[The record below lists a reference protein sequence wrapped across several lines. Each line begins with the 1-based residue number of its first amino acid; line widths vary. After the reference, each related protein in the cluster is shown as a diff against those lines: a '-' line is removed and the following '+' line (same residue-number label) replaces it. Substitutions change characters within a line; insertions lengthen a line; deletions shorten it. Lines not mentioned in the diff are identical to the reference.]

1 VIRADEIHSRLGS
14 SWPLILVQLGIPESI
29 LRNKHGPC
37 PACGGKDRFR
47 FDNRRGRGDF
57 ICNRCGSGDGFKLL
71 QITHGWTFSMAR
83 KATMAAVGLKDGEEF
98 DGPRFARPTGPI
110 CEPSRTPL
118 VAQPT
123 ARIHRLRR
131 DRCAVVN
138 SDDAV
143 DYLDSRSL
151 WPLPQGCT
159 LRAHSSVEYWSD
171 GKQVGRYP
179 ALIADVLD
187 IAGELVTCH
196 VTWLY
201 RGRKLTGHEPR
212 KTLSSLVGR
221 VGCAVRLMPAEDILG
236 VAEGI
241 ETALSAARLD
251 GIPVWAAINTS
262 LLTRFEPPANVT
274 TLRVYGDRDDAG
286 LLAARTLVERL
297 QGRIHLEIRLPPPP
311 SNDWNDVLM
320 KRDRRSSDEG
330 HPNE

>member
-1 VIRADEIHSRLGS
+1 MIRADEIHARLGS
-14 SWPLILVQLGIPESI
+14 SWPHILVQLGIPESI

-83 KATMAAVGLKDGEEF
+83 KEILAAVGFKEGEEF
-98 DGPRFARPTGPI
+98 DGSRFPRPTAPI
-110 CEPSRTPL
+110 REPSRSPP

-123 ARIHRLRR
+123 ARVHRLRSN
-131 DRCAVVN
+131 RCAVVN

-143 DYLDSRSL
+143 DYLDSRFL

-159 LRAHSSVEYWSD
+159 LRAHPSVEYWSD
-171 GKQVGRYP
+171 RKQVGRYP

-196 VTWLY
+196 VTWLNG
-201 RGRKLTGHEPR
+201 GRKLAGYEPR
-212 KTLSSLVGR
+212 KLLSSLAGR
-221 VGCAVRLMPAEDILG
+221 VGCAVRLMPAGDVLG

-262 LLTRFEPPANVT
+262 LLARFEPPANVT

-297 QGRIHLEIRLPPPP
+297 QGRVRLEVRTPPAPAK
-311 SNDWNDVLM
+311 DWNDVLIT
-320 KRDRRSSDEG
+320 RNSRTSGQG
-330 HPNE
+330 HLNE